1 MRADDQ
7 LRLAGG
13 ELLAC
18 GALLRGSSGAGQQQ
32 HAHAE
37 RPEQLR
43 ERPRVLL
50 GQNFRGGHEGGLP
63 AVPDGAEAR
72 GSCDHRL
79 AAADIALHEP
89 VHHMA
94 GGQILQDLVDRAL
107 LRAGQTEGQRGIKAL
122 HAVRRIRLGRQLRP
136 GRAQDGQ
143 ARGEDEKLLKD
154 QPLARPLQR
163 GPIGRLVDRRIGLGH
178 AAKIIFPPH
187 LFRQDLR
194 QQLRRER
201 ERLLHALGHQA
212 VGKSRRQRI
221 DRQQTVR
228 HGAGPVRRVVRG
240 VRHLHPVLG
249 LQGAVEVIALAVV
262 QLVFDVGLVEIAER
276 QLAGLVGDDQL
287 RDVPPAADA
296 AQNRL
301 RDDHRPEAGRDAR
314 LQLCDRDRVR
324 PVLIVAREEGQQVIE
339 RADPQL
345 FQLRRPRRPN
355 AMQLPHRRKQIHPAL
370 LSCRNSCRPA
380 GLDPKPSPMR
390 GRWHGEA
397 VTDEVEALAL
407 T

>member
-1 MRADDQ
+1 MALAALPADEAVQPLAQRLAHEEGLDRPAAGRQLADDGHVQIAVGDQRQRARDGRGGHDKQMRAAALLGELRPLGHAEAVLLVGHNEAEVAEHNGLTQKRVRADDQ

-13 ELLAC
+13 ELFTC
-18 GALLRGSSGAGQQQ
+18 GALLHGSSGAGQQQ

-43 ERPRVLL
+43 ERPRMLL
-50 GQNFRGGHEGGLP
+50 GQNFRGCHEGGLP

-79 AAADIALHEP
+79 AAADVALHEP

-136 GRAQDGQ
+136 GRAQDSQ

-154 QPLARPLQR
+154 QPLACPLQR

-187 LFRQDLR
+187 LLRQDLR

-262 QLVFDVGLVEIAER
+262 QLVFDVGLVEVAER
-276 QLAGLVGDDQL
+276 QLAGLVGDSQL

-301 RDDHRPEAGRDAR
+301 
-314 LQLCDRDRVR
+314 
-324 PVLIVAREEGQQVIE
+324 
-339 RADPQL
+339 
-345 FQLRRPRRPN
+345 
-355 AMQLPHRRKQIHPAL
+355 
-370 LSCRNSCRPA
+370 
-380 GLDPKPSPMR
+380 
-390 GRWHGEA
+390 
-397 VTDEVEALAL
+397 
-407 T
+407 